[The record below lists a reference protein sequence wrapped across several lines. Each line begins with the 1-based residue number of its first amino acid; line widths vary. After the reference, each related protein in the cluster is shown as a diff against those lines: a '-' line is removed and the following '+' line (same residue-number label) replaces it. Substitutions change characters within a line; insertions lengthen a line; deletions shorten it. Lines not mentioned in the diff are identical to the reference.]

1 MRWKSCSAVLAVIV
15 GCASIAQAGPTGPG
29 QLNLTG
35 ADALVIPVGGCHRSE
50 RNHYVPEVGRSLP
63 HVHIGEDC
71 EPYKLSDSDA
81 GDDDDD
87 DDDDDDTFYAPDD
100 DDDSEIC
107 VELGGV
113 DICS

>member
-15 GCASIAQAGPTGPG
+15 GCASAAQAEPSGRGLPVV
-29 QLNLTG
+29 TG
-35 ADALVIPVGGCHRSE
+35 ASAFIIPVEGCHRGE
-50 RNHYVPEVGRSLP
+50 RTHYVPEVGRSLA